1 MWEEYEILKLESYQG
16 LDDTTQFQSTPGL
29 CTFTRSLACTRFQLI
44 PYTSVKLLSAYFI
57 SLQFCKVCATFFSIK
72 FITSERVL
80 QSLDH
85 VTILRLTKIT
95 RTRDMKLLHF
105 VNVTTLNIFI
115 APYSDRGSAIQDAK
129 WWHSLEIP
137 RVSKVISLCRALD
150 TINVPPIYQTHALS
164 RVIIVWV
171 FQSSLLLKSYIQ
183 CILECLSQLVIKPTQ
198 LTLYM
203 EYLHV
208 SLLLWGTLFS

>member
-1 MWEEYEILKLESYQG
+1 MHKIPANTIHICEITFSLLHFTSI
-16 LDDTTQFQSTPGL
+16 LQSM
-29 CTFTRSLACTRFQLI
+29 C
-44 PYTSVKLLSAYFI
+44 YF
-57 SLQFCKVCATFFSIK
+57 FFIK

-105 VNVTTLNIFI
+105 VNVTTLNIFV
-115 APYSDRGSAIQDAK
+115 APYSDRGPAFQDAK

-137 RVSKVISLCRALD
+137 RVSKVISLCPALD
-150 TINVPPIYQTHALS
+150 AINVPSPAIYQTHALS
-164 RVIIVWV
+164 RVIIVWG
-171 FQSSLLLKSYIQ
+171 FQSSLLLKSCIQ
-183 CILECLSQLVIKPTQ
+183 CVLECLSQLVIKPTQ